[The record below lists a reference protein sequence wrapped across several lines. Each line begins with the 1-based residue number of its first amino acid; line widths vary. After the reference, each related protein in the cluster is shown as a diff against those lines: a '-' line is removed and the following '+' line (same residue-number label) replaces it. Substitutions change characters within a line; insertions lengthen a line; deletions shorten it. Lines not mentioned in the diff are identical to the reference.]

1 MLKDA
6 EKAVVEMNFAEVEVE
21 FTEVDT
27 VDMRDMVEE
36 VEVDVDVVVVDV
48 EVDAEVKRPI
58 LAST

>member
-36 VEVDVDVVVVDV
+36 VEVDVEVHV

>member
-1 MLKDA
+1 M
-6 EKAVVEMNFAEVEVE
+6 VEMNFAEVEVE

-36 VEVDVDVVVVDV
+36 VEVDVEVHVEV

>member
-1 MLKDA
+1 M
-6 EKAVVEMNFAEVEVE
+6 VEMNFAEVEVE

-36 VEVDVDVVVVDV
+36 VEVDV

>member
-1 MLKDA
+1 M
-6 EKAVVEMNFAEVEVE
+6 VEMNFAEVEVE

-36 VEVDVDVVVVDV
+36 VEVDVEVHV